1 MQKSYTYWRAA
12 HPLVFI
18 SSLLLLGVV
27 ISNGFAKLSFF
38 SNPLFLIC
46 LLFLEL
52 AALFTCLQIQN
63 KPVIKGI
70 LVMSCLISWGVMIQ
84 WNASSQTHFEL
95 PSYINRYIIYCRNG
109 LIDKINKTI
118 LPKEANGFALA
129 LLIGVKMDMNK
140 ALVNA
145 YTQLGIIHIIAISGM
160 HLDILFKSLKRLTS
174 YFPKNRIFNILEIVI
189 LLIIVWTYTLM
200 AYASPSIVRASVFFS
215 IYLIGNFYA
224 LPSFALNTIA
234 GGILFL
240 ILMNVRGV
248 EHIGLQLSYAAV
260 IGIHLFYKILY
271 TSIEIDNPIIQFL
284 WSNCCVSLAA
294 QLTTFPILLL
304 HFHQVA
310 SWVLVS
316 NFIMVPLSNLILYGL
331 AIILILPKGLAIYVG
346 ILVAKYIQFFNHFV
360 QHWFLNTKAGT
371 LQITMNTIQV
381 LGFYLILLLVYLWIY
396 QKKSSYLLAV
406 LGLITCYTVLKLF
419 SYPNFMW
426 KI

>member
-1 MQKSYTYWRAA
+1 VQKSYTYWRAA

-129 LLIGVKMDMNK
+129 LLIGVKIDMNK

-174 YFPKNRIFNILEIVI
+174 YFPKNRIFNILEIVL

-215 IYLIGNFYA
+215 IYLIGNFNA

-406 LGLITCYTVLKLF
+406 LGLITSYTVLKLF
-419 SYPNFMW
+419 S
-426 KI
+426 

>member
-215 IYLIGNFYA
+215 IYLIGNFYT

-419 SYPNFMW
+419 S
-426 KI
+426 

>member
-1 MQKSYTYWRAA
+1 M
-12 HPLVFI
+12 
-18 SSLLLLGVV
+18 
-27 ISNGFAKLSFF
+27 
-38 SNPLFLIC
+38 
-46 LLFLEL
+46 
-52 AALFTCLQIQN
+52 
-63 KPVIKGI
+63 
-70 LVMSCLISWGVMIQ
+70 
-84 WNASSQTHFEL
+84 
-95 PSYINRYIIYCRNG
+95 
-109 LIDKINKTI
+109 
-118 LPKEANGFALA
+118 
-129 LLIGVKMDMNK
+129 
-140 ALVNA
+140 
-145 YTQLGIIHIIAISGM
+145 
-160 HLDILFKSLKRLTS
+160 
-174 YFPKNRIFNILEIVI
+174 
-189 LLIIVWTYTLM
+189 
-200 AYASPSIVRASVFFS
+200 
-215 IYLIGNFYA
+215 
-224 LPSFALNTIA
+224 
-234 GGILFL
+234 
-240 ILMNVRGV
+240 RGV

-271 TSIEIDNPIIQFL
+271 TSIDIDNPIIQFL

-346 ILVAKYIQFFNHFV
+346 ILVAKYIQFFNQFV

-419 SYPNFMW
+419 S
-426 KI
+426 

>member
-129 LLIGVKMDMNK
+129 LLIGVKIDMNK

-174 YFPKNRIFNILEIVI
+174 YFPKNRIFNILEIVL

-215 IYLIGNFYA
+215 IYLIGNFNA

-419 SYPNFMW
+419 S
-426 KI
+426 

>member
-1 MQKSYTYWRAA
+1 
-12 HPLVFI
+12 
-18 SSLLLLGVV
+18 V

-174 YFPKNRIFNILEIVI
+174 YFPKNRNSHLTDYSMDLYPHGIRESLHC
-189 LLIIVWTYTLM
+189 
-200 AYASPSIVRASVFFS
+200 SCFS
-215 IYLIGNFYA
+215 IFFN
-224 LPSFALNTIA
+224 
-234 GGILFL
+234 LF
-240 ILMNVRGV
+240 NRK
-248 EHIGLQLSYAAV
+248 
-260 IGIHLFYKILY
+260 FLY
-271 TSIEIDNPIIQFL
+271 ITQFCIKY
-284 WSNCCVSLAA
+284 NCRWY
-294 QLTTFPILLL
+294 T
-304 HFHQVA
+304 
-310 SWVLVS
+310 VS
-316 NFIMVPLSNLILYGL
+316 NINECAGSRTYWF
-331 AIILILPKGLAIYVG
+331 AIILRRS
-346 ILVAKYIQFFNHFV
+346 
-360 QHWFLNTKAGT
+360 HWHTS
-371 LQITMNTIQV
+371 V
-381 LGFYLILLLVYLWIY
+381 L
-396 QKKSSYLLAV
+396 
-406 LGLITCYTVLKLF
+406 
-419 SYPNFMW
+419 
-426 KI
+426 

>member
-18 SSLLLLGVV
+18 SSLLLLGVM
-27 ISNGFAKLSFF
+27 ISSGFAKLSFF
-38 SNPLFLIC
+38 STPLFLIC
-46 LLFLEL
+46 LLLLEL
-52 AALFTCLQIQN
+52 TILYSCLQIQSR
-63 KPVIKGI
+63 PVVKGI
-70 LVMSCLISWGVMIQ
+70 LVMICLMSWGAVIQ
-84 WNASSQTHFEL
+84 WNTSSPSHYEL
-95 PSYINRYIIYCRNG
+95 PSSINSYVLYCRNV
-109 LIDKINKTI
+109 LIEKINKTI
-118 LPKEANGFALA
+118 IPKEANGFALA
-129 LLIGVKMDMNK
+129 LLLGVKMDMNK

-174 YFPKNRIFNILEIVI
+174 YFPKNKIFNIIEIVI
-189 LLIIVWTYTLM
+189 LLILVWTYTFM
-200 AYASPSIVRASVFFS
+200 ANASPSIVRASVFFS
-215 IYLIGNFYA
+215 IYLLGNFYA
-224 LPSFALNTIA
+224 LSSFTLNTIA
-234 GGILFL
+234 GGIIIL
-240 ILMNVRGV
+240 ILTNVRGI

-271 TSIEIDNPIIQFL
+271 TSVDIDNPIIRFL

-316 NFIMVPLSNLILYGL
+316 NFIMVPLSNIILYGL
-331 AIILILPKGLAIYVG
+331 AIILILPKGLAIYG
-346 ILVAKYIQFFNHFV
+346 GMLVVKYIQFFNQFV
-360 QHWFLNTKAGT
+360 QQWFLNTKAGT
-371 LQITMNTIQV
+371 LQITMSVLQV
-381 LGFYLILLLVYLWIY
+381 IGYYLLLLFVYLWIY

-419 SYPNFMW
+419 S
-426 KI
+426 

>member
-1 MQKSYTYWRAA
+1 
-12 HPLVFI
+12 
-18 SSLLLLGVV
+18 V

-129 LLIGVKMDMNK
+129 LLIGVKIDMNK

-174 YFPKNRIFNILEIVI
+174 YFPKNRIFNILEIVL

-215 IYLIGNFYA
+215 IYLIGNFNA

-406 LGLITCYTVLKLF
+406 LGLITSYTVLKLF
-419 SYPNFMW
+419 S
-426 KI
+426 

>member
-1 MQKSYTYWRAA
+1 
-12 HPLVFI
+12 
-18 SSLLLLGVV
+18 V

-129 LLIGVKMDMNK
+129 LLIGAKMDMNK

-174 YFPKNRIFNILEIVI
+174 YFPKNRIFNILEIVL

-346 ILVAKYIQFFNHFV
+346 ISLDPVDIVAVRDWPFESFDLIR
-360 QHWFLNTKAGT
+360 AR
-371 LQITMNTIQV
+371 TIPGQ
-381 LGFYLILLLVYLWIY
+381 
-396 QKKSSYLLAV
+396 
-406 LGLITCYTVLKLF
+406 
-419 SYPNFMW
+419 
-426 KI
+426 

>member
-1 MQKSYTYWRAA
+1 VQKSYTYWRAA

-27 ISNGFAKLSFF
+27 ISNGFVKLSFF

-129 LLIGVKMDMNK
+129 LLIGVKIDMNK

-145 YTQLGIIHIIAISGM
+145 YTQLGIVHIIAISGM

-215 IYLIGNFYA
+215 IYLIGNFNA

-406 LGLITCYTVLKLF
+406 LGLITSYTVLKLF
-419 SYPNFMW
+419 S
-426 KI
+426 

>member
-174 YFPKNRIFNILEIVI
+174 YFPKNRIFNILEIVL

-215 IYLIGNFYA
+215 IYLIGNFNA

-406 LGLITCYTVLKLF
+406 LGLITSYTVLKLF
-419 SYPNFMW
+419 S
-426 KI
+426 

>member
-1 MQKSYTYWRAA
+1 VQKSYTYWRAA

-174 YFPKNRIFNILEIVI
+174 YFPKNRIFNILEIVL

-215 IYLIGNFYA
+215 IYLIGNFNA

-419 SYPNFMW
+419 S
-426 KI
+426 

>member
-1 MQKSYTYWRAA
+1 VQKSYTYWRAA

-215 IYLIGNFYA
+215 IYLIGNFNA

-406 LGLITCYTVLKLF
+406 LGLITSYTVLKLF
-419 SYPNFMW
+419 S
-426 KI
+426 

>member
-215 IYLIGNFYA
+215 IYLIGNFNA

-406 LGLITCYTVLKLF
+406 LGLITSYTVLKLF
-419 SYPNFMW
+419 S
-426 KI
+426 

>member
-27 ISNGFAKLSFF
+27 ISNGFVKLSFF

-129 LLIGVKMDMNK
+129 LLIGVKIDMNK

-145 YTQLGIIHIIAISGM
+145 YTQLGIVHIIAISGM

-174 YFPKNRIFNILEIVI
+174 YFPKNRIFNILEIVL

-215 IYLIGNFYA
+215 IYLIGNFNA

-419 SYPNFMW
+419 S
-426 KI
+426 

>member
-1 MQKSYTYWRAA
+1 VQKSYTYWRAA

-215 IYLIGNFYA
+215 IYLIGNFYT

-419 SYPNFMW
+419 S
-426 KI
+426 